1 MSMRIVKSARRTDET
16 EISLT
21 LNLDG
26 SGIYDVDTGCGFLN
40 HMLEL
45 FSRHGRFDLTLACRG
60 DVQVDYHHTVEDIAI
75 VLGRAFSEALG
86 DRAGINR
93 YGTCTLPMDEALI
106 LAAVD
111 ISGRPAVGYALEV
124 PTEKVGDF
132 DTELERQAE
141 NGKPLL
147 GICLGMQ
154 LLFEKSYEY
163 GEHAGLGM
171 LPGSVCP
178 LEPDLA
184 AAGFSYKVPHIG
196 WNSLHLVRPENPLMA
211 NTREGDFVYFVH
223 SFYAKGCGDA
233 LVAGAEYGVTVPGAV
248 ARGNVYG
255 CQFHPEKSG
264 EAGLRILRAFAAL

>member
-106 LAAVD
+106 LAAV
-111 ISGRPAVGYALEV
+111 GYALEV

-132 DTELERQAE
+132 DTELVEE
-141 NGKPLL
+141 FLL
-147 GICLGMQ
+147 GFARSLGCAVHVRR
-154 LLFEKSYEY
+154 L
-163 GEHAGLGM
+163 AGTNSHHIIEGM
-171 LPGSVCP
+171 FKA
-178 LEPDLA
+178 LA
-184 AAGFSYKVPHIG
+184 
-196 WNSLHLVRPENPLMA
+196 R
-211 NTREGDFVYFVH
+211 
-223 SFYAKGCGDA
+223 A
-233 LVAGAEYGVTVPGAV
+233 LKEAV
-248 ARGNVYG
+248 AID
-255 CQFHPEKSG
+255 EKYALEIPSTKG
-264 EAGLRILRAFAAL
+264 TIL

>member
-132 DTELERQAE
+132 DTELVEEFLTAEACAGDACTACCGAPARPVILACGPRPMLKGVAALAER
-141 NGKPLL
+141 
-147 GICLGMQ
+147 
-154 LLFEKSYEY
+154 Y
-163 GEHAGLGM
+163 GV
-171 LPGSVCP
+171 PCQVS
-178 LEPDLA
+178 LEE
-184 AAGFSYKVPHIG
+184 
-196 WNSLHLVRPENPLMA
+196 RM
-211 NTREGDFVYFVH
+211 
-223 SFYAKGCGDA
+223 GCGVGA
-233 LVAGAEYGVTVPGAV
+233 CLVCACKTADGRMKHVCKDGPVFDSREVDW
-248 ARGNVYG
+248 ND
-255 CQFHPEKSG
+255 
-264 EAGLRILRAFAAL
+264 

>member
-124 PTEKVGDF
+124 PDRKGGRF
-132 DTELERQAE
+132 RHRA
-141 NGKPLL
+141 GG
-147 GICLGMQ
+147 GI
-154 LLFEKSYEY
+154 
-163 GEHAGLGM
+163 
-171 LPGSVCP
+171 P
-178 LEPDLA
+178 
-184 AAGFSYKVPHIG
+184 
-196 WNSLHLVRPENPLMA
+196 
-211 NTREGDFVYFVH
+211 
-223 SFYAKGCGDA
+223 
-233 LVAGAEYGVTVPGAV
+233 
-248 ARGNVYG
+248 
-255 CQFHPEKSG
+255 
-264 EAGLRILRAFAAL
+264 AGLRAQPGLRGACAPPGGHKQPPYHRGHV

>member
-93 YGTCTLPMDEALI
+93 YGTCTRPRDEALSR
-106 LAAVD
+106 AAGD
-111 ISGRPAVGYALEV
+111 ISGRPAVGSAREV
-124 PTEKVGDF
+124 PTDKVGDF
-132 DTELERQAE
+132 DTELVEEFR
-141 NGKPLL
+141 L
-147 GICLGMQ
+147 GFARSLGCAVHVRR
-154 LLFEKSYEY
+154 L
-163 GEHAGLGM
+163 AGTNSHHIIEGM
-171 LPGSVCP
+171 FKA
-178 LEPDLA
+178 LA
-184 AAGFSYKVPHIG
+184 
-196 WNSLHLVRPENPLMA
+196 R
-211 NTREGDFVYFVH
+211 
-223 SFYAKGCGDA
+223 A
-233 LVAGAEYGVTVPGAV
+233 LKEAV
-248 ARGNVYG
+248 AID
-255 CQFHPEKSG
+255 EKYALEIPSTKG
-264 EAGLRILRAFAAL
+264 TIL

>member
-124 PTEKVGDF
+124 PTERWAIS
-132 DTELERQAE
+132 TPSWWRNSCWASRAAWAARCMCAAWRAQTAT
-141 NGKPLL
+141 
-147 GICLGMQ
+147 ISSRACLRRW
-154 LLFEKSYEY
+154 
-163 GEHAGLGM
+163 
-171 LPGSVCP
+171 P
-178 LEPDLA
+178 
-184 AAGFSYKVPHIG
+184 
-196 WNSLHLVRPENPLMA
+196 
-211 NTREGDFVYFVH
+211 
-223 SFYAKGCGDA
+223 
-233 LVAGAEYGVTVPGAV
+233 
-248 ARGNVYG
+248 AR
-255 CQFHPEKSG
+255 
-264 EAGLRILRAFAAL
+264 